1 MTEGATDLSR
11 LTGVR
16 SGKNSYYPAY
26 VRSTERTQRAVRAM
40 DTISRAVVR
49 TVEGP
54 RGLLEE
60 VARAAADHLDADW
73 AVLALADSH
82 LERARPRFV
91 VIGPDRR
98 SVGDPTEVP
107 EAVRLELS
115 AVRSGYA
122 GPSARTDVWIR
133 VPMYLEG
140 RRVGGLAA
148 RHGLHEEPEPEDL
161 AVLRILANQAA
172 VSLHTSEQYQAGLS
186 LHRRAQRLHE
196 EARAQARDLATRTA
210 ELEAAEHRL
219 AVAEQR
225 ELVDAERH
233 RIARELHDSVTQYV
247 LSAGMAVE
255 VARGEA
261 EALGARQV
269 GAQLQTAKSLT
280 QTAVEQL
287 RTAIFALTR
296 PHTDS
301 VASLEDLLR
310 EVVHH
315 HRPMLDIQVR
325 VAGRTTA
332 LGHDVHHE
340 VARVVG
346 EALFNV
352 VTHAGARRAVLRVRW
367 MPDALVVSVSDDG
380 DGEPA
385 ALRRMLQLERRTVRD
400 GRHQGLAN
408 MDCRVRGLGGTL
420 AFRRSRLGGV
430 RLTFRI
436 PLPVVRV
443 PAGLVPPTAE
453 EATPC

>member
-26 VRSTERTQRAVRAM
+26 LRSTERTQRAVRAM

-82 LERARPRFV
+82 LEKARPRFV

-98 SVGDPTEVP
+98 TVGDHTEVP
-107 EAVRLELS
+107 ENVRLELS
-115 AVRSGYA
+115 AIRSGYA
-122 GPSARTDVWIR
+122 GPSARTDVWVR

-148 RHGLHEEPEPEDL
+148 RQGLAEDPEPEDL

-210 ELEAAEHRL
+210 ELEAVAHRL

-247 LSAGMAVE
+247 LSAGMALE

-261 EALGARQV
+261 VHQGADALAT
-269 GAQLQTAKSLT
+269 QLENAKSLT

-287 RTAIFALTR
+287 RSAIFALTR
-296 PHTDS
+296 PHSES
-301 VASLEDLLR
+301 VASLEDLLG
-310 EVVHH
+310 EVVQH
-315 HRPMLDIQVR
+315 HRSLLDIKVL
-325 VAGRTTA
+325 VAGRAVA
-332 LGHDVHHE
+332 LDHDVHHE

-352 VTHAGARRAVLRVRW
+352 VTHAAAGRAVVRVRW
-367 MPDALVVSVSDDG
+367 LADALVVSVSDDG
-380 DGEPA
+380 EGEPA
-385 ALRRMLQLERRTVRD
+385 ALRRMLRLERRTVRD

-408 MDCRVRGLGGTL
+408 MDSRVRGLGGTL
-420 AFRRSRLGGV
+420 TFRRSRLGGV
-430 RLTFRI
+430 RVSMRV
-436 PLPVVRV
+436 PLPVVRSR
-443 PAGLVPPTAE
+443 PGIDLSHPQ
-453 EATPC
+453 EAQPC

>member
-1 MTEGATDLSR
+1 MSQGAADLSR

-26 VRSTERTQRAVRAM
+26 LRSTERTQRAVRAM

-60 VARAAADHLDADW
+60 VTKAAADHLAAPW
-73 AVLALADSH
+73 AVLALADSA
-82 LERARPRFV
+82 LEKARPRFV
-91 VIGPDRR
+91 VVGPDRR
-98 SVGDPTEVP
+98 SLGDPAEVP
-107 EAVRLELS
+107 ENVRLEL
-115 AVRSGYA
+115 AAIRSGYA
-122 GPSARTDVWIR
+122 GPSARDDVWVR

-148 RHGLHEEPEPEDL
+148 RHGLHEDPEPEDL

-196 EARAQARDLATRTA
+196 EARAQARDLAARTA
-210 ELEAAEHRL
+210 ELEAAEQML
-219 AVAEQR
+219 AVAQQR
-225 ELVDAERH
+225 ELIDAERH

-247 LSAGMAVE
+247 LSAGMSVE

-261 EALGARQV
+261 AAMGAADV
-269 GAQLQTAKSLT
+269 AGQLETAKSLT
-280 QTAVEQL
+280 QAAVEQL
-287 RTAIFALTR
+287 RSAIFALTR
-296 PHTDS
+296 SHTDS
-301 VASLEDLLR
+301 VASLEDLLT
-310 EVVHH
+310 EVTHH
-315 HRPMLDIQVR
+315 HRPMLDIKILVE
-325 VAGRTTA
+325 GRA
-332 LGHDVHHE
+332 LVLDPDVHHE
-340 VARVVG
+340 IARGVG

-352 VTHAGARRAVLRVRW
+352 VTHAAARRAVVRVRW
-367 MPDALVVSVSDDG
+367 LPSALVVSVSDDG

-385 ALRRMLQLERRTVRD
+385 ALRRMLQLERRSVRD

-408 MDCRVRGLGGTL
+408 MDCRVRGLGGSL

-430 RLTFRI
+430 RVVFRV
-436 PLPVVRV
+436 PLPVVRTPLV
-443 PAGLVPPTAE
+443 GLE
-453 EATPC
+453 LHDHQEAP

>member
-1 MTEGATDLSR
+1 M
-11 LTGVR
+11 
-16 SGKNSYYPAY
+16 
-26 VRSTERTQRAVRAM
+26 
-40 DTISRAVVR
+40 
-49 TVEGP
+49 
-54 RGLLEE
+54 
-60 VARAAADHLDADW
+60 
-73 AVLALADSH
+73 
-82 LERARPRFV
+82 
-91 VIGPDRR
+91 
-98 SVGDPTEVP
+98 
-107 EAVRLELS
+107 RLELS

-122 GPSARTDVWIR
+122 GPSARTDVWVR

-261 EALGARQV
+261 EALGASEV

-325 VAGRTTA
+325 VAGARPRSGTTCTTRSPGSSARPCSTSSRTPGRGARCCGCGGCPTPSSCRCPTTA
-332 LGHDVHHE
+332 TASPPPCAGCSSSS
-340 VARVVG
+340 
-346 EALFNV
+346 
-352 VTHAGARRAVLRVRW
+352 GARCATAGTRGWPTWTAASGGWAGRW
-367 MPDALVVSVSDDG
+367 RS
-380 DGEPA
+380 A
-385 ALRRMLQLERRTVRD
+385 A
-400 GRHQGLAN
+400 
-408 MDCRVRGLGGTL
+408 RGWAASG
-420 AFRRSRLGGV
+420 
-430 RLTFRI
+430 
-436 PLPVVRV
+436 
-443 PAGLVPPTAE
+443 
-453 EATPC
+453 